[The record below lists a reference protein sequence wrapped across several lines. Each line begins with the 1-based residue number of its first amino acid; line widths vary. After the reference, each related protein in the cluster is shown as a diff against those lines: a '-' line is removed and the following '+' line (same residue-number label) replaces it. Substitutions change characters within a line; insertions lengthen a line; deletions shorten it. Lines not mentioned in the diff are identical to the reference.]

1 MYTKTIRAQALHVQS
16 TQVHNLIFFV
26 DWQISDGGGID
37 WSQEADRLLTLQ
49 ICIKMA
55 DISGPSKRRDLHTRW
70 TERIVEE
77 FYEQVCRVSNK
88 TEKEKE
94 KNILKK
100 IKKGT
105 NACSSSR
112 GCHFCVFWNKKLNFY
127 CTFLPNSIRRSFLK
141 YSTQTPN
148 M

>member
-1 MYTKTIRAQALHVQS
+1 
-16 TQVHNLIFFV
+16 
-26 DWQISDGGGID
+26 
-37 WSQEADRLLTLQ
+37 
-49 ICIKMA
+49 MA

-100 IKKGT
+100 IKKKGQMRVLVPEGVIFVCFGT
-105 NACSSSR
+105 RSLT
-112 GCHFCVFWNKKLNFY
+112 FTVPFY
-127 CTFLPNSIRRSFLK
+127 RTV
-141 YSTQTPN
+141 
-148 M
+148 